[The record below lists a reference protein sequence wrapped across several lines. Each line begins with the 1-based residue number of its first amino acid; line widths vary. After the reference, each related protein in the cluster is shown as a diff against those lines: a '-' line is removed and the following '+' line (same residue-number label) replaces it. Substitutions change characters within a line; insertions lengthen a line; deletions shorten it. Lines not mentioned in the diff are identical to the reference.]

1 MRRVTKVIAAYST
14 YIDPSDADSTVSYK
28 IVRGVRLWGDVCL
41 TDCNRKINWS
51 FYNDPLSVKKIDTV
65 IKTLQDFRTAFVA
78 AQKVKVARKTRSSR

>member
-1 MRRVTKVIAAYST
+1 MRRVQKVIAAYST

-51 FYNDPLSVKKIDTV
+51 FYNDRPPVKRSTLSSKLYKIFG
-65 IKTLQDFRTAFVA
+65 LRLSP
-78 AQKVKVARKTRSSR
+78 RKR